1 MKERLRVYCAWTR
14 GMRGYKYYFDE
25 AEELEDENG
34 KPGRG
39 MGAFRDGDT

>member
-1 MKERLRVYCAWTR
+1 MKERLMVYCVRAR
-14 GMRGYKYYFDE
+14 DMRGDKYYFGE